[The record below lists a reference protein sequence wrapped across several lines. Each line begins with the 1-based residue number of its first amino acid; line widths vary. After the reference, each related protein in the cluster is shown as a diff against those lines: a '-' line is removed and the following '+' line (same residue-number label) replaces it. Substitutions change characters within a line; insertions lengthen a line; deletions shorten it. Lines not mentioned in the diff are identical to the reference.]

1 MIARAAS
8 LVLSNT
14 FSEEAVISAA
24 ASLRDRIGGNAA
36 LGFLFATEEWLPQLE
51 DTLELVR
58 LHGHVPQLVG
68 CSGWGV
74 LGRRTELER
83 EPGLSLLFL
92 AIPENSFEVF
102 SLDEEQLTNFAESLA
117 GSAAREKPGFTGWL
131 ILASPGFGGL
141 EKWLRE
147 FDKACPD
154 VPILGGL
161 ASATGGEAVLFR
173 DGHPMSGPVLAI
185 GCKRPLQLQWLISQG
200 CRPIGDPLPITKAEG
215 NLILEIGNIPAYQT
229 LESAFLS
236 IPAEERVSVKNNLF
250 VGLAV
255 SEYIEEYRRGD
266 FLIRNI
272 LGADPQTG
280 ALAIGAYPR
289 VGQTIQ
295 FQLRDARSAHEDLV
309 ENASDLAQR
318 ASHVL
323 GAVLFSCAGRGR
335 NLFGTPNHDATVL
348 AERLGEVPL
357 AGFFC
362 NGEIGPVGGRTFV
375 HGYTASAAV
384 LTFRE

>member
-14 FSEEAVISAA
+14 FSEKAVIAA
-24 ASLRDRIGGNAA
+24 ATTLRDRIGGNAA
-36 LGFLFATEEWLPQLE
+36 LGFLFATEDWLPHLE

-74 LGRRTELER
+74 IGNRTELEA

-92 AIPENSFEVF
+92 AMPENCFEVF
-102 SLDEEQLTNFAESLA
+102 SLDEEQLTSFPDSLA
-117 GSAAREKPGFTGWL
+117 ASAAREKTDFSGWL
-131 ILASPGFGGL
+131 ILASPVFGGL
-141 EKWLRE
+141 ERWLME
-147 FDKACPD
+147 IHKACPG
-154 VPILGGL
+154 VPVLGGL
-161 ASATGGEAVLFR
+161 ASAASGEVALFQ
-173 DGHPMSGPVLAI
+173 DGHLISGPVLAI
-185 GCKRPLQLQWLISQG
+185 GCKHPLQLRWLISQG
-200 CRPIGDPLPITKAEG
+200 CRPIGDPFPITKAEG
-215 NLILEIGNIPAYQT
+215 NLILEIGNVPAYQT

-272 LGADPQTG
+272 LGADPHTG
-280 ALAIGAYPR
+280 ALAIGASPR

-309 ENASDLAQR
+309 ETAADLAKNV
-318 ASHVL
+318 SDIL
-323 GAVLFSCAGRGR
+323 GLVLFSCAGRGR
-335 NLFGTPNHDATVL
+335 GLFGTPNHDAAVL
-348 AERLGEVPL
+348 AETLGEIPL

-362 NGEIGPVGGRTFV
+362 NGEIGPVGGRSFV